1 MRLPAF
7 KNLLLVCAS
16 LAVSLL
22 AAEAGL
28 RLAGIGYPEFH
39 RLDDTRGWAP
49 RPGVEGWWTKE
60 GGAYVR
66 INRAGFRD
74 RDHETAKPDGTL
86 RIAVLGDSFTEARAI
101 PLDETFWS
109 VAGRRLAACPG
120 LEGATVEMLNFGVS
134 GYGAAQQ
141 LITLRDHVL
150 AYRPDLVLLAF
161 YSGND
166 VWNNNRV
173 LDNHPDRPY
182 LVIADGRLALDNSFR
197 DSVRFKAKMAWQDV
211 KHGLVNASHVLQL
224 VKQGYDA
231 VKGVMKNQYGGTDWF
246 APTAADAV
254 YLAPVDAPWRDAWA
268 VTEAAIRAMRDA
280 AVAGGAE
287 FWIVTLS
294 NAIQVHPDAAARAR
308 FAAELGAQDLAYPDR
323 RIAALARAEGIPAI
337 VLAPA
342 LRAHAEASGTYLHGF
357 DNTVAV
363 YGHWNRAGHAEAGRL
378 IAEAICGAG
387 AAAGLAGS

>member
-22 AAEAGL
+22 VAEAGL
-28 RLAGIGYPEFH
+28 RLAGISYPEFH
-39 RLDDTRGWAP
+39 RLDEALGWAP
-49 RPGVEGWWTKE
+49 RSGVEGWWTTE
-60 GGAYVR
+60 GRAYVQ
-66 INRAGFRD
+66 INQAGFRD
-74 RDHETAKPDGTL
+74 NDHETAKPDGVL

-120 LEGATVEMLNFGVS
+120 LDGVTVEMLNFGVS
-134 GYGAAQQ
+134 GYGTAQQ
-141 LITLRDHVL
+141 LIALRDHAL

-166 VWNNNRV
+166 VWNNNRA

-182 LVIADGRLALDNSFR
+182 FVIEDGRLTLDDSFR
-197 DSVRFKAKMAWQDV
+197 HSARFKTKMIVQGV
-211 KHGLVNASHVLQL
+211 THGLVNASHVAQL
-224 VKQGYDA
+224 AKHGYYQIKAAMKDEDG
-231 VKGVMKNQYGGTDWF
+231 GVDLF
-246 APTAADAV
+246 APNAADAI
-254 YLAPVDAPWRDAWA
+254 YLAPADAPWRDAWA
-268 VTEAAIRAMRDA
+268 VTEATIRAMRDA
-280 AVAGGAE
+280 AVAGGAG

-294 NAIQVHPDAAARAR
+294 NAIQVHPDPAVRAR
-308 FAAELGAQDLAYPDR
+308 FIEALGVEDLAYADQ
-323 RIAALARAEGIPAI
+323 RIAALARTEGVPAI

-342 LRAHAEASGTYLHGF
+342 LRAHAEAVGSYLHGF
-357 DNTVAV
+357 DNTLAG

-378 IAEAICGAG
+378 IAEAICGSG
-387 AAAGLAGS
+387 AAAISVD